1 MVEEDKSLVIKKLR
15 MEDTGM
21 YQCLATNEAGSDYVS
36 TWLKVKSEYQHIV
49 SRQYVLQSFLSVAI
63 NTLLYLNFIEPVCT
77 NICKIWKVQTFVC

>member
-21 YQCLATNEAGSDYVS
+21 YQCLAMNEAGSDYVS

-49 SRQYVLQSFLSVAI
+49 SQQYVLQSFLSVAI
-63 NTLLYLNFIEPVCT
+63 NTLLYLNFIESVCT
-77 NICKIWKVQTFVC
+77 NIGKI

>member
-36 TWLKVKSEYQHIV
+36 TWLKVKSEYQ
-49 SRQYVLQSFLSVAI
+49 LSS
-63 NTLLYLNFIEPVCT
+63 LNSMCYRAF
-77 NICKIWKVQTFVC
+77 